1 MNSVKYIGMDVHKE
15 TISRSL
21 EQLSGKHFDIM
32 SRPQG
37 SPHKLSVNASQKDAK
52 RGGS

>member
-21 EQLSGKHFDIM
+21 EQLTKMLFDIM

-37 SPHKLSVNASQKDAK
+37 SPRQLNVKCIEKVVKV
-52 RGGS
+52 RGK